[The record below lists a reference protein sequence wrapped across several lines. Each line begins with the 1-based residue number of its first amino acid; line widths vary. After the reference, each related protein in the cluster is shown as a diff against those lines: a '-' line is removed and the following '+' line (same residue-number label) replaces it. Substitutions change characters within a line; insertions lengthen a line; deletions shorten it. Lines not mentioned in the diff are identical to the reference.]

1 MFLRSNKC
9 ILKSMRSEGRKF
21 GVRYTAQS
29 KKKRIAVQLLDSFAG
44 IGITG
49 QIVHVKASTMMNKLH
64 RGNGAV
70 YLNYEGAKPR
80 ITVIDPKKIQARRM
94 KELRAANIKQE
105 QIVAE
110 GPDIS
115 VEEKKEKEEKRVKK
129 EKKEKKENKPE
140 KLLSLDELIG
150 LDLAEVSEEDRDK
163 VVDAM
168 PKKITL
174 KRYTKDGA
182 IDPALSVP
190 KIASSL
196 ENIVRKSLGH
206 KKLQDAV
213 SQFFNQEKIKLVLRP
228 AAVQD
233 ETAEVAN
240 TIGSIKKTGSYTL
253 SVEENGRQLTEIIIR
268 VVDREH

>member
-1 MFLRSNKC
+1 MFLRSNTC

-29 KKKRIAVQLLDSFAG
+29 KKKRIAVQLLDNFVG

-49 QIVHVKASTMMNKLH
+49 QIVHVKASTMINKLH

-94 KELRAANIKQE
+94 KELRAANIKPE

-110 GPDIS
+110 GPDLS
-115 VEEKKEKEEKRVKK
+115 VEEKKEKKK
-129 EKKEKKENKPE
+129 EKKEKKPE

-150 LDLAEVSEEDRDK
+150 LDLAEVSQEDRDK

-182 IDPALSVP
+182 IDPPLSVP

-233 ETAEVAN
+233 ENAEVAN
-240 TIGSIKKTGSYTL
+240 AIKSIKKTGSYTL
-253 SVEENGRQLTEIIIR
+253 SVEENGKQLAEIVIR
-268 VVDREH
+268 VVDREN

>member
-1 MFLRSNKC
+1 MFLRSNTC
-9 ILKSMRSEGRKF
+9 VLKSIRSEGRKF

-94 KELRAANIKQE
+94 KELRAANIKPE

-115 VEEKKEKEEKRVKK
+115 VEEKKEMKEMRG
-129 EKKEKKENKPE
+129 KKEKKENKPE

-228 AAVQD
+228 VALQD

-240 TIGSIKKTGSYTL
+240 TIRSINKTGSYTL

>member
-1 MFLRSNKC
+1 MFLRSNTC
-9 ILKSMRSEGRKF
+9 VLKSIRSEGRKF

-94 KELRAANIKQE
+94 KELRAANIKPE

-115 VEEKKEKEEKRVKK
+115 VEEKKEMKEMRVM
-129 EKKEKKENKPE
+129 KEKKENKPE

>member
-1 MFLRSNKC
+1 MFLRSNTC
-9 ILKSMRSEGRKF
+9 VLKSIRSEGRKF

-94 KELRAANIKQE
+94 KELRAANIKPE

-115 VEEKKEKEEKRVKK
+115 VEEKKEMKEMRV
-129 EKKEKKENKPE
+129 KKEKKENKPE

-233 ETAEVAN
+233 ETGEVAN
-240 TIGSIKKTGSYTL
+240 TIRSIKKTGSYTL

>member
-1 MFLRSNKC
+1 MFLRSNTC
-9 ILKSMRSEGRKF
+9 VLKSIRSEGRKF

-94 KELRAANIKQE
+94 KELRAANIKPE

-115 VEEKKEKEEKRVKK
+115 VEEKKEMKEMRV
-129 EKKEKKENKPE
+129 KKEKKENKPE